1 MKTMWMILAAAAIVI
16 NSCAINVQVKGEFE
30 GSITRETVT
39 ELQQNLEQI
48 VTVMIGEEAYEG
60 KILSV
65 TNESVK
71 ILNGTESVEI
81 PVSAISSVIRKG
93 KAGSSKALLGTGLV
107 IGGLT
112 GGLAGEAAGQQ
123 AGINTKDKN
132 EWRIQA
138 ASAMVGAGLGA
149 LTMTMIGQA
158 KDKIIEVNP
167 GMKLYT
173 LDKAVGKHI
182 SVVEIQQHGLFS
194 DLQLKAGEVLL
205 KASIYKC
212 SKEDYVIVYRTH
224 NGETETLNW
233 ELVDAEYIS
242 AQKQKIKSGKV
253 VKVLIED

>member
-1 MKTMWMILAAAAIVI
+1 MKNTCMILAAAAVVI
-16 NSCAINVQVKGEFE
+16 NSCAINVQIKGEWE
-30 GSITRETVT
+30 GSISRETVSA
-39 ELQQNLEQI
+39 LQKETDQI
-48 VTVMIGEEAYEG
+48 VTVMIGDEAYPC

-65 TNESVK
+65 TNESIK
-71 ILNGTESVEI
+71 AINGTESVEI

-112 GGLAGEAAGQQ
+112 GGLAGEAAGRH
-123 AGINTKDKN
+123 AGINTKDRN
-132 EWRIQA
+132 EWRIHA
-138 ASAMVGAGLGA
+138 ASAVVGAGLGA

-167 GMKLYT
+167 GVKLYT
-173 LDKAVGKHI
+173 LDKSVGKHI
-182 SVVEIQQHGLFS
+182 SVVEIQQYGLFS
-194 DLQLKAGEVLL
+194 DLPLKAGEVLL

-212 SKEDYVIVYRTH
+212 CKEDFVIVYRTH
-224 NGETETLNW
+224 NGDTETLNW